1 MSSKLQYLT
10 NLEINNPKDII
21 VDMEDNIL
29 LPNLHQVEQ
38 SSSLFL
44 PEDIFSNYL
53 DKILFE
59 SSKYYNNKICNINSI
74 FYTDYFIT
82 IDFTDLLYKIPSV
95 FINTLETC
103 KLDSNIRYYII
114 PLRIEFTYK
123 SAHSNLIIIDKYYKT
138 IEFFEP
144 HGTSFIGQ
152 QPYNIEEHIKNLLI
166 QLFPLQTQ
174 YYRYINVHS
183 NCPIGL
189 QSLQN
194 IISSKSGHCLAWSLL
209 FINIRLLNIFL
220 HPQNII
226 QYFNKHFKITELDI
240 YIKRYISL
248 LELSQVLIPAKTI
261 PKFKYKLTLSNTEKN
276 NITNE
281 IISLSNQYLTE
292 LNNNKNKNVLDK
304 LFEKLMSYH
313 KFPDFSN
320 IFFNVITS
328 NNIKRKLS
336 IPSNEN
342 SKKLKPSTYEIFNSD
357 SKFKDISK
365 SNKNSESSE
374 SSESSEPESDES
386 ESQST

>member
-44 PEDIFSNYL
+44 TENIFSNYL

-59 SSKYYNNKICNINSI
+59 SSKYYNNKICTINSI

-82 IDFTDLLYKIPSV
+82 INFTNLLYKIPSV
-95 FINTLETC
+95 FANKIENC
-103 KLDSNIRYYII
+103 KLDPNIRYYII
-114 PLRIEFTYK
+114 PLIIEFTHK
-123 SAHSNLIIIDKYYKT
+123 SAHSNLIIIDEYFKT

-144 HGTSFIGQ
+144 HGTSYINE
-152 QPYNIEEHIKNLLI
+152 QPYDIEQHIKNILN

-189 QSLQN
+189 QLLQN
-194 IISSKSGHCLAWSLL
+194 ISSPETGHCLAWSLL

-226 QYFNKHFKITELDI
+226 KYFNKHFNVTELDI
-240 YIKRYISL
+240 YMKRYISL
-248 LELSQVLIPAKTI
+248 LELSQVLIPPKTI
-261 PKFKYKLTLSNTEKN
+261 HQFKYRLTLSNTEKN

-313 KFPDFSN
+313 KFPEFNN
-320 IFFNVITS
+320 IFFSVINSS
-328 NNIKRKLS
+328 NNRKLS
-336 IPSNEN
+336 IQPNQN
-342 SKKLKPSTYEIFNSD
+342 YKKLKPSTYEIFN
-357 SKFKDISK
+357 FKNKPK
-365 SNKNSESSE
+365 SESTESESSE
-374 SSESSEPESDES
+374 LENTESTDSSESESIDSSSEY
-386 ESQST
+386 